1 MAVEKDTKKHI
12 EYNIYPNPGNI
23 LIHTDYNFERKDL
36 KMKLLDFRGKV
47 IMNTYA
53 ISLKTGIDISDIAP
67 GVYFVII
74 EGMPVKKMIKI

>member
-1 MAVEKDTKKHI
+1 
-12 EYNIYPNPGNI
+12 
-23 LIHTDYNFERKDL
+23 
-36 KMKLLDFRGKV
+36 MKLLDFKGKI
-47 IMNTYA
+47 IMNENA